1 VKTILHLGPF
11 VLLGAVGLIPAVRT
25 AGAPLLSGLVGVAWL
40 GLLRRFVLAHSSPA
54 PDPARSRRLAVSL
67 TLGAQWFLAILT
79 GLSAIPRQGPGLVA
93 MAAGIGI
100 LFLPAALIAT
110 YARKAPETVEIPAP
124 PPRGWLLVP
133 RANGTG
139 LRIAPHHPLTW
150 AAVALF
156 AAGPIALILV
166 AILA

>member
-1 VKTILHLGPF
+1 MKTLLRLGPF
-11 VLLGAVGLIPAVRT
+11 GLLAAVGLAPSVRA

-40 GLLRRFVLAHSSPA
+40 GLLRRFVLANSSPA
-54 PDPARSRRLAVSL
+54 PDPARSRRLTASL
-67 TLGAQWFLAILT
+67 TLGAQWFLAIVT

-93 MAAGIGI
+93 MASGLGI

-110 YARKAPETVEIPAP
+110 YAGKAPETAEIPP
-124 PPRGWLLVP
+124 PPGGWLLVP

-139 LRIAPHHPLTW
+139 LRLAPHHPRAWT
-150 AAVALF
+150 AVALL

-166 AILA
+166 AVLA

>member
-1 VKTILHLGPF
+1 VKTLLHLGPF
-11 VLLGAVGLIPAVRT
+11 VILVAVGLTPPVR
-25 AGAPLLSGLVGVAWL
+25 AMGAPLLSGLVSVAWL

-54 PDPARSRRLAVSL
+54 PDPARSRRLVVSL
-67 TLGAQWFLAILT
+67 TLAAQWFLAILT

-93 MAAGIGI
+93 AAAGIGV

-110 YARKAPETVEIPAP
+110 YARKAPDAVEIPVP

-133 RANGTG
+133 RANGAG
-139 LRIAPHHPLTW
+139 LRFAAHHPLTW

-166 AILA
+166 AMFA

>member
-1 VKTILHLGPF
+1 MKTLLHLGPF
-11 VLLGAVGLIPAVRT
+11 VLLGAVGLTPSVRT

-54 PDPARSRRLAVSL
+54 PDPARSRRLVVSL

-110 YARKAPETVEIPAP
+110 YAGKAPEAWRSRCLRLGAGFSSRAPTVPGSGS
-124 PPRGWLLVP
+124 PRTI
-133 RANGTG
+133 R
-139 LRIAPHHPLTW
+139 
-150 AAVALF
+150 
-156 AAGPIALILV
+156 
-166 AILA
+166 